1 MRIEE
6 YEGIIPNFEDFIK
19 KMKEEQPYW
28 MRVNTLKIEERKLI
42 ERLESKGFKFKK
54 YRNLNAYKIIS
65 IPVKHPGATVE
76 HSLGYYYVQDLS
88 SMMPVIA
95 LDPEPGDMI
104 LDMAAAPGSKTTMI
118 AEIMKNE
125 GTIIANDVS
134 VERIR
139 ALAGNIERLGVT
151 NTIITRK
158 NATQDR
164 WKLKFDK
171 ILLDAPCTGEG
182 IMRKKPSYVYPT
194 LREHIK
200 MSEIQKK
207 MVKNACKH
215 LRDNG
220 ILVYSTCTFN
230 PLENEGVVDYAIREL
245 EMQILPANLP
255 VPHSPG
261 VTRWRDYEFTE
272 DVKYAARIYPHQV
285 DTGGMFI
292 AVLKK

>member
-6 YEGIIPNFEDFIK
+6 YKGIIPNFDDFIK

-28 MRVNTLKIEERKLI
+28 MRVNTLKIEERELI
-42 ERLESKGFKFKK
+42 RRLESKGFKLERYK
-54 YRNLNAYKIIS
+54 NINAYRIIDM
-65 IPVKHPGATVE
+65 PVKHPGATIE

-182 IMRKKPSYVYPT
+182 IMRKNPSYVYPT

-220 ILVYSTCTFN
+220 TLVYSTCTFN
-230 PLENEGVVDYAIREL
+230 PLENEGTVDYAIREL
-245 EMQILPANLP
+245 EMQILPVNLP

-261 VTRWRDYEFTE
+261 VARWRDYEFTE
-272 DVKYAARIYPHQV
+272 DVEYAVRIYPHQV